1 MVSLEDPVEYSVAG
15 VNQSQVRPEIAYT
28 FANGL
33 RSILRQDPDIIMVG
47 EIRDRETARL
57 AVQAA
62 LTGHLVLTTLHTNS
76 TVGVIPRLIDMGVD
90 PYLIAPT
97 LIIAIA
103 QRLVSVL
110 CPDSKETI
118 PVDGAIRMMIDKELA
133 GLPQGAQEG
142 FVVPAEV
149 YRARSSPTCPSGTK
163 GRQAVFEVLTMD
175 RDIEKLILTNPS
187 ESEISRIAREKGMTT
202 MKEDALRKIFQGV
215 VPFEEL
221 AKL

>member
-1 MVSLEDPVEYSVAG
+1 M
-15 VNQSQVRPEIAYT
+15 N
-28 FANGL
+28 
-33 RSILRQDPDIIMVG
+33 
-47 EIRDRETARL
+47 
-57 AVQAA
+57 AA

-110 CPDSKETI
+110 CPDSKEAV
-118 PVDGAIRMMIDKELA
+118 PVDGAIRMMIDKQLSD
-133 GLPQGAQEG
+133 LPEEVRGD
-142 FVVPAEV
+142 FVIPAEV
-149 YRARSSPTCPSGTK
+149 YRARPSPSCAAGTK
-163 GRQAVFEVLTMD
+163 GRQAVFEVLSMD
-175 RDIEKLILTNPS
+175 RDVEKLILTNPS
-187 ESEISRIAREKGMTT
+187 ESEIARIARAKGMTT